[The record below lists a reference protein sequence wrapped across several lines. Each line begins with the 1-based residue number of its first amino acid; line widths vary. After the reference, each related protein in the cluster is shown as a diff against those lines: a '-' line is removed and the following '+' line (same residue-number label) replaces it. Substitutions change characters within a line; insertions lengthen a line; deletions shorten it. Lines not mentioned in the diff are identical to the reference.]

1 MNNSTKMRRRGRNYG
16 FDSHKGGGNQST
28 GKIDHRRM
36 DASVAVRAGGGIGR
50 RLVVM
55 EQASE
60 QSDKQDRDDG
70 NSIDRKLSADA
81 RFWLP
86 EPHRIA

>member
-1 MNNSTKMRRRGRNYG
+1 MGSTAT
-16 FDSHKGGGNQST
+16 KGGGNQGV
-28 GKIDHRRM
+28 GKIDHGRM
-36 DASVAVRAGGGIGR
+36 DAGVAVRAGGGIGR